1 MQKLSVLL
9 GLIMVTLAFSS
20 CEADIYPNST
30 DIKSYRSQ
38 LVPSGDPSIVCE

>member
-30 DIKSYRSQ
+30 DIESYRSQ
-38 LVPSGDPSIVCE
+38 ASSGAPSVVC